1 MKLILNNF
9 RCYKNT
15 VLELPETGI
24 ILLYGTSGIGKT
36 TILKAIH
43 FAITGKENKCV
54 MYGEKKCSV
63 ILEYNN
69 MIITRTKNPTHL
81 ILEYE
86 NNKYEDEVAQNIIY
100 KKYGEYFNVT
110 SYIAQKSIDSF
121 LNMSLQNKLEF
132 FNSVALRN
140 VNVSDLKDKVKTK
153 IKERKSLVNDKSNE
167 IRILKNQLSTYK
179 EPVKTNCP
187 FGDISR
193 KEYEQILKTKSEFLF
208 TIKQRLKEFTKN
220 KDELK
225 TELEKLEK
233 DKKIHEEKM
242 LEQEKNKK
250 VIEQIERD
258 TQDTCKKLE
267 EIKDKEPI
275 YKFITYLYTYL
286 RKILTNNEKIEQQ
299 RKNKQEQIKEIEKK
313 IKDLK
318 EKNITTYT
326 HEEETIYTKIFSL
339 QQQFETYK
347 KTIKDSL
354 LYFTEENIKK
364 FIFSSRQKVKDL
376 KQKIE
381 DNTSRK
387 IELTQK
393 LNYNPKKRLYC
404 PSCKTSLSIIKS
416 DICVYNHDEETKQ
429 ENEKND
435 AIKQIENIN
444 MENTKIQKEI
454 ETENLQKQQYED
466 MLSYFKELKIYLDI
480 DNYKIFYEKFKNDVN
495 TQKSISTN
503 IVEYEKNLQKLIQD
517 LSQLKEE
524 PLNINFEI
532 DFKDFAKICSNEF
545 DMDDFNNWND
555 ILDLDK
561 DTILD
566 ILEYAN
572 KHVDKEQVKFSIL
585 NKQKNELQLKLK
597 NLQNVVNTQFDYD
610 SFDKI
615 KNEFNHT
622 CGEIDILKVKEQEE
636 NETEKQ
642 IIIYNNYLKEID
654 RYTSLRKKV
663 DFCVKEEEVFIR
675 SLNTAEKFLKILTD
689 SETIAIS
696 NTVDNINFHIKQYT
710 DLFFTD
716 FQMQLT
722 PYKETAKGD
731 KKTGIDIEIY
741 QNGEK
746 VSLDALSGGEFDRC
760 LLVIFLAFNNLTNS
774 NILLLDECL
783 SSLNS
788 ELVEDIVDVIKSN
801 LSNKLVLVTLHQAN
815 TGIFDHVVDVEKLRV

>member
-63 ILEYNN
+63 RLEYNN

-140 VNVSDLKDKVKTK
+140 VNVSELKDKVKTK

-167 IRILKNQLSTYK
+167 IRILKNQLSTYQ
-179 EPVKTNCP
+179 EPVKIDCP

-193 KEYEQILKTKSEFLF
+193 KEYEQILITKSEFLL
-208 TIKQRLKEFTKN
+208 TIKLKLKEFTKN

-225 TELEKLEK
+225 IELDKLDK

-250 VIEQIERD
+250 VMEQIEKD
-258 TQDTCKKLE
+258 TQDTCKRLE

-275 YKFITYLYTYL
+275 YNFITYLYTYL
-286 RKILTNNEKIEQQ
+286 RKILNNNEKIEQQ
-299 RKNKQEQIKEIEKK
+299 KKNKEEQIREIEKK
-313 IKDLK
+313 IKELK
-318 EKNITTYT
+318 EKNITT
-326 HEEETIYTKIFSL
+326 HSDEEDAIYTKIFSL
-339 QQQFETYK
+339 HKQFENYK
-347 KTIKDSL
+347 NTIKDSL

-364 FIFSSRQKVKDL
+364 FIFSSTQKVKDL

-387 IELTQK
+387 IELNQK
-393 LNYNPKKRLYC
+393 LNYNAKKRLFC

-429 ENEKND
+429 ENEKNE

-444 MENTKIQKEI
+444 IENVKIQKEI
-454 ETENLQKQQYED
+454 ETENLGKQYEQ
-466 MLSYFKELKIYLDI
+466 MLSYFKELKIYLSINDF
-480 DNYKIFYEKFKNDVN
+480 KTFYENFKNEMN

-503 IVEYEKNLQKLIQD
+503 ILEYEKNLQKLIID
-517 LSQLKEE
+517 LSQLREE

-532 DFKDFAKICSNEF
+532 DFKDFAKICSSEF
-545 DMDDFNNWND
+545 EMDDFKDWND
-555 ILDLDK
+555 ILELDK

-572 KHVDKEQVKFSIL
+572 KYVDKENVKLSML

-597 NLQNVVNTQFDYD
+597 NIQNVVNTYFDYD
-610 SFDKI
+610 NFEKI
-615 KNEFNHT
+615 KNEFNNT
-622 CGEIDILKVKEQEE
+622 CGEIDILKLKEQEE

-642 IIIYNNYLKEID
+642 IILYNNYLKEVD
-654 RYTSLRKKV
+654 RYTSLKKKV

-815 TGIFDHVVDVEKLRV
+815 TGIFDHVVDVEKLRT